1 MKSCASSYGFITILN
16 GLVIA
21 SLILISQTTSLSS
34 NHTANTTP
42 DKHHTLSSDFIESIV
57 YDKTPSIVL
66 KYDLS
71 KIQIGLLESFS
82 VNKSKIFLKGTYG
95 LAILDLD
102 KKETYVKRF
111 RNIFLGVDNE
121 QGIWY
126 LTETSNSIFRW
137 DGKKTVEFGKNQGW
151 ILPARFHKPLIPVNS
166 TPLLIAGD
174 NIWLATSNDVRLF
187 NGKTWRV
194 FTATEIGIKL
204 PYKAGV
210 KTNFILAHNSI
221 TGDIWAAACYWQ
233 GDRQIGGSSPYQFD
247 GNRWYKIEFPFE
259 NVCVTHL
266 TFDKNGNGYLIT
278 PTTVWKYNG
287 QNWNEMSLPV
297 FGEMPKNSTFR
308 IIHFVL
314 DSFESPWMLVELTN
328 ENGIPEQNHLFQYK
342 DTKFTKVSTLE
353 GISTPVFFFTSQ
365 NSAIFFKNKKVFQ
378 IAPAGMELISDNN
391 FDLIIQDSDENIWLI
406 SATKSRPLL
415 WLLGENQTLLKRRIN
430 NLLSEYNH
438 K

>member
-1 MKSCASSYGFITILN
+1 MKSCASSYGFITVLN

-21 SLILISQTTSLSS
+21 SLILIFQTTSLSS

-71 KIQIGLLESFS
+71 QIQIGLLESFS

-111 RNIFLGVDNE
+111 RTIFLGVDNE

-174 NIWLATSNDVRLF
+174 NIWLATSSDVRLF

-194 FTATEIGIKL
+194 FSATEIGIKL
-204 PYKAGV
+204 PFKVGV
-210 KTNFILAHNSI
+210 EPNFILAHNSL
-221 TGDIWAAACYWQ
+221 TGEIWAAACYWQ
-233 GDRQIGGSSPYQFD
+233 GDQWVGGSSPYQFD
-247 GNRWYKIEFPFE
+247 GNRWYKIEFSIE
-259 NVCVTHL
+259 NVCVTQL
-266 TFDKNGNGYLIT
+266 TFDKNGNGYLTT

-287 QNWNEMSLPV
+287 KNWNEINLPV
-297 FGEMPKNSTFR
+297 FQEMPKNSTFR
-308 IIHFVL
+308 IIQFAL
-314 DSFESPWMLVELTN
+314 DSFENPWISVELTK
-328 ENGIPEQNHLFQYK
+328 ENGIPDQSHIFQYK
-342 DTKFTKVSTLE
+342 DTKFIKVSTLE
-353 GISTPVFFFTSQ
+353 GISKPVLFLTAQ
-365 NSAIFFKNKKVFQ
+365 NSPIFYNNKKVFQ
-378 IAPAGMELISDNN
+378 TTPAGIELISDKN
-391 FDLIIQDSDENIWLI
+391 FELIIQDPDGNIWLI
-406 SATKSRPLL
+406 SDTKSRPLL
-415 WLLGENQTLLKRRIN
+415 WSLVENQNFIEAAN
-430 NLLSEYNH
+430 Q
-438 K
+438 